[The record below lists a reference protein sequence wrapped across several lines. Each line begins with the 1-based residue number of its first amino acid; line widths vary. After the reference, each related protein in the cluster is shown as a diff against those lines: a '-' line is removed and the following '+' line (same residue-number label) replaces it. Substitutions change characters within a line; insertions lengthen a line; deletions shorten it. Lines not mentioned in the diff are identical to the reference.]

1 MMKRV
6 IAILAVPGAQ
16 LLDVSGPLDVFAE
29 ANRQLRRQVYEP
41 VVVSLETLEV
51 ASSSGVRLMA
61 NYRLEEAQ
69 ALQVNTFLLAGAP
82 DVWQQSLTETQKGQ
96 IRALCE
102 NSDRYGSVC
111 TGAFLLAQT
120 GLLTQRKITTHWA
133 SATRL
138 SADYPQVEVDA
149 DALYVADGPVR
160 TAAGVT
166 SGMDLAIRLVEEDL
180 GREVAQDVACNLVM
194 FFRRPVNQGHFI
206 RRSAISL
213 SGRNAFQD
221 LQRWTLANLATVV
234 SLNDMAAHI
243 GLSVR
248 HLARLF
254 RQEMDMAAGEWLE
267 AGRIDRAKML
277 LESDAL
283 PLKTIA
289 SQCGYASA
297 DVLRR
302 AFIKRVGMTPSMYR
316 RLNVARPWAE

>member
-6 IAILAVPGAQ
+6 IAILAVPGVQ

-41 VVVSLETLEV
+41 VVVSLDSLDV

-61 NYRLEEAQ
+61 NCRLDEAQ

-82 DVWQQSLTETQKGQ
+82 DVWQQALTETQKGQ

-102 NSDRYGSVC
+102 NSERYGSVC

-120 GLLTQRKITTHWA
+120 GLLAQRKITTHWA

-138 SADYPQVEVDA
+138 SADFPQIDVDA

-221 LQRWTLANLATVV
+221 LQRWTLANLASVV
-234 SLNDMAAHI
+234 SLNDMAEHI

-277 LESDAL
+277 LESGTL

-289 SQCGYASA
+289 SQCGYASC

-302 AFIKRVGMTPSMYR
+302 AFIKRVGVTPSMYR